1 MHKGHRHCPVLGK
14 GLRALVMP
22 AFKLWNTLTKSI
34 CVLSWSFQLWLCER
48 IRIIIPLWPGKRSPK
63 YVPMESRTVS
73 QTLPCALCTRA
84 DGRHLEDWH
93 HHFMKQHLQI
103 LPVRSLGYVNR
114 ETAVNGV
121 NWVLPCWE
129 SILEIC
135 TNGWRALIKNIDTVT
150 SQAKY
155 FKPFSPHWTSSSRE
169 AAETAVNDTWCS
181 NGSWKPIPA
190 SWECVFVH
198 KSWVGVFLQT
208 NVFFDSNI
216 SMELKC
222 FLPGILQCT

>member
-1 MHKGHRHCPVLGK
+1 MHRGHRHSPELGK
-14 GLRALVMP
+14 GLRALLMP
-22 AFKLWNTLTKSI
+22 AFKLWNTLTKSM
-34 CVLSWSFQLWLCER
+34 CVLNWSLQLWLCER
-48 IRIIIPLWPGKRSPK
+48 IRIIPLWPGKRSPK
-63 YVPMESRTVS
+63 YVPMGSRTVS

-84 DGRHLEDWH
+84 DGRLLERLTSPC
-93 HHFMKQHLQI
+93 MKQHLQI
-103 LPVRSLGYVNR
+103 HPVRSISYVNR

-121 NWVLPCWE
+121 KWVLLCWE
-129 SILEIC
+129 SIVEVC
-135 TNGWRALIKNIDTVT
+135 ANGWRDLIKNTDTVT

-155 FKPFSPHWTSSSRE
+155 FKLFSPNWTPSSRE

-181 NGSWKPIPA
+181 NGSWKPISA
-190 SWECVFVH
+190 SWECVFMH
-198 KSWVGVFLQT
+198 KSWAGAFLQT